1 MPVTKPVT
9 KPLWQRALII
19 LSAVVTSALVL
30 GALYWMRSIFVPL
43 ALAVFL
49 TAVLAPVVS
58 FLQRRGLGRL
68 PAVVVVVVT
77 AVLLAAGTAAVFVTQ
92 LTGLTDTVAENKDSI
107 KTKLGSARTALF
119 GDGES
124 RWGKIMNEWEHSI
137 APPKEGESTQ
147 VVAAVGGTGSVAA
160 SVGLPP
166 KEAPQKVVVEPAG
179 SLWSS
184 LDPYAGSVAE
194 LLGLVAFALVLMV
207 FMLLAKEDLQ
217 DRVFRLLGMGAMT
230 SAARAGGETTFRISR
245 YLFAQFVLNVL
256 FGVVCTVG
264 LFALQVPYALLWGLL
279 ATLMRYVPYLGTWI
293 GVILPAGLSA
303 ALSNGDQW
311 FLPPDM
317 ANGDY
322 WWVQPVGVLV
332 LFLGL
337 ELLSNNLIEPRLY
350 GTSLGVSEV
359 ALLVMAGFWTFL
371 WGPIGLVLS
380 GPLTMFLVVVGKHT
394 PQFRFLSV
402 LLGSEPPLS
411 PAESLY
417 QRLTSRNQDDA
428 ERVVT
433 AAITKD
439 DPRAVFDSTVIP
451 ALTMVKQARHDGQMD
466 AEDERQVFVI
476 ADEVIDEAVLQVRR
490 LSDEE
495 TAEQVGDRKIR
506 VLACP
511 AADEADRL
519 SLDALAGLLP
529 ASRWDVKVAAVAT
542 LTSEVVQQA
551 AEFNPDVICVAALP
565 PYGVAHVRYLCKRL
579 RARFPDVHIVVG
591 RWGGEVSAEDTAQFV
606 EAGASSVTGSLSSAR
621 ASLAGWLPVFAAQ
634 EEPRGKGESKVPAK
648 VAIGTLPA

>member
-1 MPVTKPVT
+1 MSDVKVAV

-30 GALYWMRSIFVPL
+30 GALYWMRSVFIPL

-58 FLQRRGLGRL
+58 FLQKRGLGRL
-68 PAVVVVVVT
+68 PAVIVVVVT
-77 AVLLAAGTAAVFVTQ
+77 AVLLAGGTATVFVSQ
-92 LTGLTDTVAENKDSI
+92 LGGLTETVAENKDHI
-107 KTKLGSARTALF
+107 KTKLGSARTLIL

-124 RWGKIMNEWEHSI
+124 RWAKIMKEWEQSL
-137 APPKEGESTQ
+137 APTPT
-147 VVAAVGGTGSVAA
+147 AAD
-160 SVGLPP
+160 
-166 KEAPQKVVVEPAG
+166 PQKVVVEPSGNSWWSRLDSLAG
-179 SLWSS
+179 
-184 LDPYAGSVAE
+184 PVAE
-194 LLGLVAFALVLMV
+194 LFGLVAFALVLMV

-230 SAARAGGETTFRISR
+230 SAARAGGETTSRISR
-245 YLFAQFVLNVL
+245 YLFAQFVLNVV

-264 LFALQVPYALLWGLL
+264 LFVLQVPYAILWGLL

-293 GVILPAGLSA
+293 GVILPAGFSA

-311 FLPPDM
+311 FLPPTVT
-317 ANGDY
+317 AGEF

-337 ELLSNNLIEPRLY
+337 ELLTNNLIEPRLY

-402 LLGSEPPLS
+402 LLGSDPPLS

-417 QRLTSRNQDDA
+417 QRLTARNQDEA

-433 AAITKD
+433 AAIPKD
-439 DPRAVFDSTVIP
+439 DPRAVFDATVIP
-451 ALTMVKQARHDGQMD
+451 ALAMVKAARQAGQLD
-466 AEDERQVFVI
+466 ADDERQVTAI
-476 ADEVIDEAVLQVRR
+476 AGEVVDAAVLEVRR
-490 LSDEE
+490 RTGEE
-495 TAEQVGDRKIR
+495 AAELVGDRKIR

-511 AADEADRL
+511 ASDETDRL
-519 SLDALAGLLP
+519 SLVALDGLLP
-529 ASRWDVKVAAVAT
+529 PARWEVKVTGVAT
-542 LTSEVVQQA
+542 LTSELVAQA
-551 AEFNPDVICVAALP
+551 VEFDPDVICIAALP
-565 PYGVAHVRYLCKRL
+565 PDGIAHVRYLCKRL
-579 RARFPDVHIVVG
+579 RAKFPDVRIVVG
-591 RWGGEVSAEDTAQFV
+591 RWGGAVTPEDTAQFV
-606 EAGASSVTGSLSSAR
+606 EAGATAVAESLSAAR
-621 ASLAGWLPVFAAQ
+621 ASLAGWLPVYAAQ
-634 EEPRGKGESKVPAK
+634 PPRGDDRTTAAAGA
-648 VAIGTLPA
+648 AIGTLPA

>member
-1 MPVTKPVT
+1 MPITKPVT

-30 GALYWMRSIFVPL
+30 GAMYWMRSIFVPL

-58 FLQRRGLGRL
+58 FLQRKGLGRL
-68 PAVVVVVVT
+68 PAVIVVVVA
-77 AVLLAAGTAAVFVTQ
+77 AVLLAVGTGTLFVTQ
-92 LTGLTDTVAENKDSI
+92 LAGLSETVAENKDNI
-107 KTKLGSARTALF
+107 KSKLESTRTTLF
-119 GDGES
+119 GGGES
-124 RWGKIMNEWEHSI
+124 RWGTIMKEWERSI
-137 APPKEGESTQ
+137 APPKEGMTEP
-147 VVAAVGGTGSVAA
+147 VVAAVGGTGGVTA
-160 SVGLPP
+160 SVGPLP
-166 KEAPQKVVVEPAG
+166 KDTPQKVVVEPT
-179 SLWSS
+179 SSWWSS
-184 LDPYAGSVAE
+184 LDPYAGSAAE
-194 LLGLVAFALVLMV
+194 LFGTVAFALVLMV

-230 SAARAGGETTFRISR
+230 SAARAGGETTSRISR
-245 YLFAQFVLNVL
+245 YLFAQFVLNAL
-256 FGVVCTVG
+256 FGLVCTIG
-264 LFALQVPYALLWGLL
+264 LFALQVPYAILWGLL

-293 GVILPAGLSA
+293 GVLLPAAFSA
-303 ALSNGDQW
+303 AMSNGDQW
-311 FLPPDM
+311 YLPPSVT
-317 ANGDY
+317 AGDC

-394 PQFRFLSV
+394 PQFRFLAV
-402 LLGSEPPLS
+402 LLGSEPPLTPS
-411 PAESLY
+411 ESLY
-417 QRLTSRNQDDA
+417 QRLTARNQDEA

-433 AAITKD
+433 AAIPKD
-439 DPRAVFDSTVIP
+439 DPRAVFDATVIP
-451 ALTMVKQARHDGQMD
+451 ALAMVKQARHDGQLD
-466 AEDERQVFVI
+466 AEDVKQVFVM
-476 ADEVIDEAVLQVRR
+476 ADEVIDEAVVQVRR
-490 LSDEE
+490 QSDEE
-495 TAEQVGDRKIR
+495 SAELVGDRKIR

-529 ASRWDVKVAAVAT
+529 TSRWEVKVAAVAT

-551 AEFNPDVICVAALP
+551 AEFSPDVIVVAALP
-565 PYGVAHVRYLCKRL
+565 PNGVAHVRYLCKRL
-579 RARFPDVHIVVG
+579 RARFPGVHIVVG
-591 RWGGEVSAEDTAQFV
+591 RWGGEVSSEDSAQFV
-606 EAGASSVTGSLSSAR
+606 EAGASSVTGSLSAAR
-621 ASLAGWLPVFAAQ
+621 AALAGWLPVFAAQ
-634 EEPRGKGESKVPAK
+634 QPRREDGVKGPAD
-648 VAIGTLPA
+648 AEIGTLPA